1 MNMKKV
7 EWRVRW
13 VIGDGGVGEGAGR
26 GSAAAAGGVGE
37 GAVGRGV
44 GGGCGRRRRPVERG
58 VDPGTI
64 RSFAKKS
71 IYSNGALCVQ
81 CAITS

>member
-26 GSAAAAGGVGE
+26 GSAAAAGGAGE
-37 GAVGRGV
+37 GAGGRLQS
-44 GGGCGRRRRPVERG
+44 RN
-58 VDPGTI
+58 TI
-64 RSFAKKS
+64 E
-71 IYSNGALCVQ
+71 CP
-81 CAITS
+81 